1 MPNSFRRI
9 KVTKEGLE
17 DLKKEYEKLVED
29 RPNAVKELS
38 RARELG
44 DLSENGL
51 YTAAKARLR
60 SIDSR
65 LERIDAQMK
74 LADVVATQKYLV
86 EQDGRQVEYEIVG
99 DFEADPANHKIS
111 SNSPIGSQL
120 KGKKSGDSIQI
131 QTPGGIKILRV
142 VKAY

>member
-1 MPNSFRRI
+1 MKKIRF
-9 KVTKEGLE
+9 TKEGLE
-17 DLKKEYEKLVED
+17 DLKREYDQLVAD

-51 YTAAKARLR
+51 YTAAKSRLR

-86 EQDGRQVEYEIVG
+86 EQDGKEVEYEIVG
-99 DFEADPANHKIS
+99 DFEADPLNHKIS
-111 SNSPIGSQL
+111 SNSPIGFQL
-120 KGKKSGDSIQI
+120 KGKKTGDTVEI
-131 QTPGGIKILRV
+131 QTPGGTKTLKVIK
-142 VKAY
+142 AF